1 MKYAHILMAVA
12 AEYWAIDEAKFDQIV
27 AFLALQASGDK
38 YSAEEVQARINRQAE
53 RDVARREGSVA
64 VLPFRGVLGN
74 RMSMM
79 GDISGGTS
87 YESFGRTFD
96 SALNDNDV
104 KAIILDTESPGGVVN
119 GVDELSQKIFAARG
133 RKPIIAHV
141 NAYAASA
148 AYWTVTAADEVVL
161 NPSAEVGSIG
171 VMQVHDDVSAALEK
185 AGIKRTLLSV
195 GKYKGEGAP
204 FQPLSDDAREH
215 RMRIAQHYYD
225 SFVGR
230 VASNRGVS
238 VKTVTDSF
246 GQGRMV
252 TAADAVSRG
261 MADRIATL
269 DETIARFAGPAPVK
283 SSRAFARE
291 RERRALDF

>member
-1 MKYAHILMAVA
+1 MRYAHILMAVA

-27 AFLALQASGDK
+27 SFLALQATGEK
-38 YSAEEVQARINRQAE
+38 LSAEQVEARINRQAE
-53 RDVARREGSVA
+53 RDVQRREGSIA
-64 VLPFRGVLGN
+64 ILPFRGVLAN

-87 YESFGRTFD
+87 YESFGRMFD
-96 SALNDNDV
+96 SSVDDSDV
-104 KAIILDTESPGGVVN
+104 KTIIIDTDSPGGIVQ
-119 GVDELSQKIFAARG
+119 GADELSARVFAARG

-141 NAYAASA
+141 NGCAASA
-148 AYWTVTAADEVVL
+148 AYWTMTAADEVVL

-185 AGIKRTLLSV
+185 AGIKRTLISV
-195 GKYKGEGAP
+195 GQYKGEGAP
-204 FQPLSDDAREH
+204 WQPLSEDTREH
-215 RMRIAQHYYD
+215 RLSIAKTYYD

-238 VKTVTDSF
+238 VATVEKSY

-269 DETIARFAGPAPVK
+269 DETIRRFASSTQGTRAP
-283 SSRAFARE
+283 E
-291 RERRALDF
+291 RMRRTAQL